1 MRFEHRVTIA
11 ADRERVWDFLM
22 EVPKV
27 GQCVP
32 GVTDVKPLSGDEY
45 EGTMKVRIGPVAL
58 QLQGK
63 LSIVERDES
72 AGRATMSAQ
81 AADRRA
87 GGSVNARMQ
96 MQLEPRS
103 ASETELIV
111 TTDANVLGKLGEFG
125 QPVIR
130 RKADQT
136 MEEFA
141 SNVQKAITS

>member
-1 MRFEHRVTIA
+1 MRFEHRVTIS

-22 EVPKV
+22 QVPKV

-103 ASETELIV
+103 PSETELIV

>member
-1 MRFEHRVTIA
+1 MRFEHRVTIPA
-11 ADRERVWDFLM
+11 PREKVWQFLM
-22 EVPKV
+22 QVPEV
-27 GQCVP
+27 GRCVP
-32 GVTDVKPLSGDEY
+32 GVTEVKPLTGDDY

-63 LSIVERDES
+63 LSIVERDE
-72 AGRATMSAQ
+72 AGGRATMSAQ

-87 GGSVNARMQ
+87 GGSVKARMQ
-96 MQLEPRS
+96 LQLEPKG
-103 ASETELIV
+103 ASETDLVV

-125 QPVIR
+125 QPLIR

-141 SNVQKAITS
+141 RNVKTAIGS

>member
-22 EVPKV
+22 QVPKV

-96 MQLEPRS
+96 MQLEPKS
-103 ASETELIV
+103 PSETELIV

>member
-22 EVPKV
+22 QVPKV

-103 ASETELIV
+103 PSETELIV
-111 TTDANVLGKLGEFG
+111 TTDANVLGKLGESG

>member
-1 MRFEHRVTIA
+1 MRFEHRVTIPA
-11 ADRERVWDFLM
+11 GRERVWDFLM
-22 EVPKV
+22 QVPEV

-32 GVTDVKPLSGDEY
+32 GVTEVRPLSGDEY
-45 EGTMKVRIGPVAL
+45 EGTMKVRVGPVAL

-72 AGRATMSAQ
+72 AGRATMRAD

-96 MQLEPRS
+96 MQIESKSP
-103 ASETELIV
+103 SETELIV

-136 MEEFA
+136 MDEFA
-141 SNVQKAITS
+141 RNVQKRIQA

>member
-1 MRFEHRVTIA
+1 MRFEHRVTIP
-11 ADRERVWDFLM
+11 ADRDRVWQFLM
-22 EVPKV
+22 QVPEV
-27 GQCVP
+27 GRCVP
-32 GVTDVKPLSGDEY
+32 GVTEVRPLGGDDY

-63 LSIVERDES
+63 LSIVERDEA

-96 MQLEPRS
+96 MQIQPKGP
-103 ASETELIV
+103 SETELTV

-125 QPVIR
+125 QPLIR
-130 RKADQT
+130 KKADQT
-136 MEEFA
+136 MDEFA
-141 SNVQKAITS
+141 RNVQSAISG

>member
-22 EVPKV
+22 QVPKV

-87 GGSVNARMQ
+87 GGSVKARMQ

-103 ASETELIV
+103 PSETELIV